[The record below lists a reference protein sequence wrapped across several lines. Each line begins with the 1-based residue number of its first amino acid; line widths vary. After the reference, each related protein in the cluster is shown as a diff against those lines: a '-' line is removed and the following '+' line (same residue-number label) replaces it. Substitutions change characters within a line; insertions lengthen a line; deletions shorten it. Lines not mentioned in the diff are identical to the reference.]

1 MTYTLPDLGYGYNA
15 LEPYIDAKTIE
26 IHHDKHHQTYCD
38 NFNKSL
44 EGHPELQKKD
54 AKWIIA
60 NLDKVP
66 EAIRMRVRNH
76 GGGFVNHGFFWKI
89 LKKNVKISGEIL
101 KQISKAFGSFE
112 EFKKKFSES
121 ALGLFGSGWTWLV
134 VNKEGKLEIVNT
146 HNQDSPLSEGKEPIL
161 TLDLWEHAYYLKY
174 QNRRAEY
181 VEAFWNVINWE
192 KVDELYKIT
201 LKKK

>member
-1 MTYTLPDLGYGYNA
+1 M
-15 LEPYIDAKTIE
+15 
-26 IHHDKHHQTYCD
+26 
-38 NFNKSL
+38 

-112 EFKKKFSES
+112 EFLGKLKRASSVHDIENVYKRHKIEARIFSEFTGNMP
-121 ALGLFGSGWTWLV
+121 LPEKEMKLLNGMLFNKLDLILEYEDA
-134 VNKEGKLEIVNT
+134 VNFIARDGGEIREKIAYEADGKTQKEGWK
-146 HNQDSPLSEGKEPIL
+146 
-161 TLDLWEHAYYLKY
+161 
-174 QNRRAEY
+174 R
-181 VEAFWNVINWE
+181 
-192 KVDELYKIT
+192 LYFK
-201 LKKK
+201 

>member
-146 HNQDSPLSEGKEPIL
+146 HNQDSPLSIEKIPL
-161 TLDLWEHAYYLKY
+161 LVLDLWEHSYYIKY

-181 VEAFWNVINWE
+181 VGAFWNVINWE
-192 KVDELYKIT
+192 QVDELYRKS
-201 LKKK
+201 